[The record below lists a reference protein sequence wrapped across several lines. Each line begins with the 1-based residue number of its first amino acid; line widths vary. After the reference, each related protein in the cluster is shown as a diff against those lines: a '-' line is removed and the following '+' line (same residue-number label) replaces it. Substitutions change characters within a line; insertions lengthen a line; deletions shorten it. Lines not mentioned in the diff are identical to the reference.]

1 MLLRLE
7 NSYNSMAAS
16 MRELERI
23 ANNLANSNTVGYR
36 KTRFFTEVLNEEI
49 DADGSPRSARSLQ
62 QWNDQS
68 AAELQRTDSALDV
81 AIDGEGFF
89 VISDP
94 ETGETSYT
102 RAGQFVLDN
111 DSTIRTINGM
121 LVEGTNGP
129 IDIPQET
136 TTIDIRKNG
145 EVLADGQ
152 PVGAIRVV
160 QFENPD
166 NLTQFQDASFLPGD
180 QIPEDMEDP
189 QLMQGHLEMSNVNV
203 VNAMVELVQHSRLY
217 EMQTKALRT
226 TDLYLQ
232 RVGRD
237 LSRF

>member
-1 MLLRLE
+1 
-7 NSYNSMAAS
+7 MAAS

-49 DADGSPRSARSLQ
+49 DADGSPRSTRSLQ

-68 AAELQRTDSALDV
+68 AAELQRTDGALDV

-94 ETGETSYT
+94 ESGETSYT

-129 IDIPQET
+129 IDIPEET
-136 TTIDIRKNG
+136 TAIDIRKNG

-152 PVGAIRVV
+152 LVGAIRVV

-166 NLTQFQDASFLPGD
+166 GLTQNQEASFLPGD
-180 QIPEDMEDP
+180 QIPEDVEEP

-203 VNAMVELVQHSRLY
+203 VNSMVELVQHSRLY
-217 EMQTKALRT
+217 EIQTKALRT
-226 TDLYLQ
+226 IDLYLQ
-232 RVGRD
+232 RTGRE
-237 LSRF
+237 LGRF